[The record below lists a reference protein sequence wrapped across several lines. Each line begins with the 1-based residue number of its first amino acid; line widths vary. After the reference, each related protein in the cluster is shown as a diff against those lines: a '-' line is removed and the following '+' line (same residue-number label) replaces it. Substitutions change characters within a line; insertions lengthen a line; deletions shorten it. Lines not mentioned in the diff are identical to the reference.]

1 MITDIAR
8 ILRANNPNA
17 SAEWIQKLPEVARG
31 LEDLFFRSEA
41 SFEEYR
47 DRGTLKQRMQAAAT
61 AINIFQT
68 QQHAAGPAPAAPPP
82 PPRPAA
88 QRTARPAPA
97 PAAPRPALRRALSIR
112 FHKVTEGE
120 ITIWPINPTAK
131 LQQVFDTYTLK
142 YRGQKGV
149 RGQELIFYLDG
160 ALLHGG
166 QTPEDVDMEDGDQ
179 IDVYGWGE
187 GAPVPKPPKRPR
199 HK

>member
-8 ILRANNPNA
+8 ILRADNPNA
-17 SAEWIQKLPEVARG
+17 SAEWIQKLPEAARAA
-31 LEDLFFRSEA
+31 EDLLFRTA
-41 SFEEYR
+41 PSFEEYR
-47 DRGTLKQRMQAAAT
+47 DRSTLKRRMEAAAAAINTLQAQQQAAGPA
-61 AINIFQT
+61 
-68 QQHAAGPAPAAPPP
+68 PAPAAPPP
-82 PPRPAA
+82 PVPK
-88 QRTARPAPA
+88 
-97 PAAPRPALRRALSIR
+97 LSIR

-120 ITIWPINPTAK
+120 ITIWPIDPTAK

-179 IDVYGWGE
+179 IDVYAWGE

>member
-17 SAEWIQKLPEVARG
+17 SAEWIQKLPDAARG
-31 LEDLFFRSEA
+31 LEDLFFRSAA

-61 AINIFQT
+61 ALKT
-68 QQHAAGPAPAAPPP
+68 P
-82 PPRPAA
+82 
-88 QRTARPAPA
+88 
-97 PAAPRPALRRALSIR
+97 PRPALRRALSIR

-120 ITIWPINPTAK
+120 ITIWPIDPTAK

-142 YRGQKGV
+142 YRGERGV
-149 RGQELIFYLDG
+149 RGQELVFYLDG
-160 ALLHGG
+160 AVLHGN

-179 IDVYGWGE
+179 IDVFE
-187 GAPVPKPPKRPR
+187 DASPAPKRSR
-199 HK
+199 QV

>member
-1 MITDIAR
+1 
-8 ILRANNPNA
+8 
-17 SAEWIQKLPEVARG
+17 
-31 LEDLFFRSEA
+31 
-41 SFEEYR
+41 
-47 DRGTLKQRMQAAAT
+47 
-61 AINIFQT
+61 
-68 QQHAAGPAPAAPPP
+68 
-82 PPRPAA
+82 
-88 QRTARPAPA
+88 
-97 PAAPRPALRRALSIR
+97 
-112 FHKVTEGE
+112 VTEGE